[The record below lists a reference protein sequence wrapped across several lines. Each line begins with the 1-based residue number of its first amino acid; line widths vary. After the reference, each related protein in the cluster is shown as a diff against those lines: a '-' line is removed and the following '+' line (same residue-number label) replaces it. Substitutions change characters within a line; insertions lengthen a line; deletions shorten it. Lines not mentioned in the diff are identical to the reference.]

1 MLILSS
7 FRTVKS
13 RFASAVLLGAM
24 LLYPATSAA
33 KTETTVPSIT
43 PPSHFD
49 NPIIKSDSKDPTS
62 PNGPLIY
69 TADPAVLLHDG
80 TVYLY
85 TSHDEQ
91 SLQGKDYRMY
101 DYRLWTS
108 GDLIKWQNQ
117 GAVFRAA
124 DFAWARGDAKTG
136 NAYAHHVIA
145 RKDTAGKTKFYFYAA
160 VEGGQT
166 GGAFGFSIGVAVSDS
181 PKGPFQDARGMPLI
195 LLEDTAKD
203 KSHSWRNIDPAVFVD
218 DDGRAYLY
226 WGNQQLWWAELEP
239 DLVHLKG
246 EKYQLNAQGHMQHR
260 DSSQVKIHKVD
271 TLPNFEE
278 GPHLSK
284 HHGIYYL
291 VYAAGFPESLA
302 YATSNSATG
311 PWQYR
316 GIIKDPLPG
325 TTTIHPALFDF
336 NGQTYLAYHNAD
348 LPGGGNY
355 RRSVALDRVFFNP
368 DGTIK
373 PIVRTAQPTKT
384 PSQAATTKGPAAD
397 E

>member
-1 MLILSS
+1 MLMLSS
-7 FRTVKS
+7 FRALKS
-13 RFASAVLLGAM
+13 RFAPVIMLGVVLFSAADAEESSASKVSQSA
-24 LLYPATSAA
+24 PAT
-33 KTETTVPSIT
+33 TLTQ
-43 PPSHFD
+43 FN
-49 NPIIKSDSKDPTS
+49 NPIIKTDSKDPTS

-69 TADPAVLLHDG
+69 TADPAALVHDG

-85 TSHDEQ
+85 TTHDEQ
-91 SLQGKDYRMY
+91 TALGKDYRMY

-108 GDLIKWQNQ
+108 TDLSKWQNQ
-117 GAVFRAA
+117 GAVFRST
-124 DFAWARGDAKTG
+124 DFAWARGDTKTG

-145 RKDTAGKTKFYFYAA
+145 RKDASGKTKFYFYAA

-166 GGAFGFSIGVAVSDS
+166 GGAFGFSIGVAVGDS
-181 PKGPFQDARGMPLI
+181 PKGPFTDPRGMPMI

-203 KSHSWRNIDPAVFVD
+203 KQHSWRNIDPAVFVD

-246 EKYQLNAQGHMQHR
+246 EKYQLDAKGRMQNR
-260 DSSQVKIHKVD
+260 DSSQVRINKVT

-316 GIIKDPLPG
+316 GVIMDPLPG
-325 TTTIHPALFDF
+325 TTTIHPALFEF
-336 NGQTYLAYHNAD
+336 NGNTYLAYHNAD

-368 DGTIK
+368 DGSIQPIIRTHK
-373 PIVRTAQPTKT
+373 P
-384 PSQAATTKGPAAD
+384 
-397 E
+397 

>member
-7 FRTVKS
+7 FRMVKS
-13 RFASAVLLGAM
+13 RFASAMLLGAM
-24 LLYPATSAA
+24 LLYPVTSAA
-33 KTETTVPSIT
+33 KTETTAPSTT
-43 PPSHFD
+43 PPTQFD

-69 TADPAVLLHDG
+69 TADPAALVHDG

-85 TSHDEQ
+85 TTHDEQ
-91 SLQGKDYRMY
+91 TAQGKDYRMY

-108 GDLIKWQNQ
+108 TDLSKWQNQ
-117 GAVFRAA
+117 GAVFRST
-124 DFAWARGDAKTG
+124 DFAWARGDKKTG

-145 RKDTAGKTKFYFYAA
+145 RKDASGKTKFYFYAA

-181 PKGPFQDARGMPLI
+181 PKGPFQDPRGMPMI

-203 KSHSWRNIDPAVFVD
+203 KQHSWRNIDPAVFID

-246 EKYQLNAQGHMQHR
+246 EKYQLDAKGRMQQR
-260 DSSQVKIHKVD
+260 DSSQVNINKVT

-302 YATSNSATG
+302 YATSDSASG

-316 GIIKDPLPG
+316 GVIMDPLPG

-368 DGTIK
+368 DGSIQPIIRTRK
-373 PIVRTAQPTKT
+373 P
-384 PSQAATTKGPAAD
+384 
-397 E
+397 

>member
-13 RFASAVLLGAM
+13 RFASAMLLGAM
-24 LLYPATSAA
+24 LLYPVTSAA
-33 KTETTVPSIT
+33 KTETTAPSTT
-43 PPSHFD
+43 PPTQFD

-62 PNGPLIY
+62 QHGPLIY
-69 TADPAVLLHDG
+69 TADPAALVHDG

-85 TSHDEQ
+85 TTHDEQ
-91 SLQGKDYRMY
+91 TAQGKDYRMY

-108 GDLIKWQNQ
+108 TDLSKWQNQ
-117 GAVFRAA
+117 GAVFRST
-124 DFAWARGDAKTG
+124 DFAWARGDKKTG

-145 RKDTAGKTKFYFYAA
+145 RKDASGKTKFYFYAA

-181 PKGPFQDARGMPLI
+181 PKGPFQDPRGMPMI

-203 KSHSWRNIDPAVFVD
+203 KQHSWRNIDPAVFVD

-246 EKYQLNAQGHMQHR
+246 EKYQLDAKGRMQNR
-260 DSSQVKIHKVD
+260 DSSEVNINKVT

-316 GIIKDPLPG
+316 GVIMDPLPG

-368 DGTIK
+368 DGSIQPIIRTRK
-373 PIVRTAQPTKT
+373 P
-384 PSQAATTKGPAAD
+384 
-397 E
+397 

>member
-1 MLILSS
+1 MTVLFISIPRTTNKPRKAKITACMTTGSGPVPTSASGKIMAPCFAPLILPG
-7 FRTVKS
+7 RVATP
-13 RFASAVLLGAM
+13 RPAM
-24 LLYPATSAA
+24 LMPIMSLPA
-33 KTETTVPSIT
+33 KM
-43 PPSHFD
+43 
-49 NPIIKSDSKDPTS
+49 
-62 PNGPLIY
+62 
-69 TADPAVLLHDG
+69 PAVKPNSIFTLRLKAARPAALL
-80 TVYLY
+80 
-85 TSHDEQ
+85 
-91 SLQGKDYRMY
+91 
-101 DYRLWTS
+101 
-108 GDLIKWQNQ
+108 
-117 GAVFRAA
+117 VFRL
-124 DFAWARGDAKTG
+124 AWRCG
-136 NAYAHHVIA
+136 
-145 RKDTAGKTKFYFYAA
+145 
-160 VEGGQT
+160 
-166 GGAFGFSIGVAVSDS
+166 DS
-181 PKGPFQDARGMPLI
+181 PKGPFTDPRGMPMI

-203 KSHSWRNIDPAVFVD
+203 KQHSWRNIDPAVFVD

-246 EKYQLNAQGHMQHR
+246 EKYQLDAKGRMQNR
-260 DSSQVKIHKVD
+260 DSSQVNINKVT

-316 GIIKDPLPG
+316 GVIMDPLPG

-368 DGTIK
+368 DGSIQPIIRTRK
-373 PIVRTAQPTKT
+373 P
-384 PSQAATTKGPAAD
+384 
-397 E
+397 

>member
-7 FRTVKS
+7 FRVVKL
-13 RFASAVLLGAM
+13 RFAPVMLLGAVLLSNAYGAANAAES
-24 LLYPATSAA
+24 ATA
-33 KTETTVPSIT
+33 TTPT
-43 PPSHFD
+43 QFN
-49 NPIIKSDSKDPTS
+49 NPIIKTDSKDPTS

-69 TADPAVLLHDG
+69 TADPAALVHDG
-80 TVYLY
+80 TLFLY
-85 TSHDEQ
+85 TTHDEQ

-101 DYRLWTS
+101 DYRLWS
-108 GDLIKWQNQ
+108 SRDLQTWQNH
-117 GAVFRAA
+117 GAVLRYS

-136 NAYAHHVIA
+136 NAYAHHVIK
-145 RKDTAGKTKFYFYAA
+145 RKDESGNSKFYFYAA

-166 GGAFGFSIGVAVSDS
+166 GAVFGFSIGVAVGDS
-181 PKGPFQDARGMPLI
+181 PVGPFTDPRGMPLI

-226 WGNQQLWWAELEP
+226 WGNQQLWWAELEA

-246 EKYQLNAQGHMQHR
+246 EKYSLNAKGRMQNR
-260 DSSQVKIHKVD
+260 DISAVQIHKVD
-271 TLPNFEE
+271 SLPNFEE

-284 HHGIYYL
+284 HNGIYYL
-291 VYAAGFPESLA
+291 MYAAGFPESLA
-302 YATSNSATG
+302 YATSTAASG

-316 GIIKDPLPG
+316 GIIMDPLPG

-355 RRSVALDRVFFNP
+355 RRSVALDQVFFNP
-368 DGTIK
+368 DGSIRPIIRSRK
-373 PIVRTAQPTKT
+373 P
-384 PSQAATTKGPAAD
+384 
-397 E
+397 

>member
-1 MLILSS
+1 
-7 FRTVKS
+7 
-13 RFASAVLLGAM
+13 M
-24 LLYPATSAA
+24 LLHPATSAA
-33 KTETTVPSIT
+33 KNEISAPPTTTPSQ
-43 PPSHFD
+43 FD

-69 TADPAVLLHDG
+69 TADPAALVHDG

-85 TSHDEQ
+85 TTHDEQ
-91 SLQGKDYRMY
+91 SEQGKDYRMY

-108 GDLIKWQNQ
+108 TDLSKWQNQ
-117 GAVFRAA
+117 GAVFRST

-145 RKDTAGKTKFYFYAA
+145 RKDASGKTKFYFYAA

-166 GGAFGFSIGVAVSDS
+166 GGAFGFSIGVAVGDS
-181 PKGPFQDARGMPLI
+181 PKGPFTDPRGMPMI
-195 LLEDTAKD
+195 LLENTAKD
-203 KSHSWRNIDPAVFVD
+203 KQHSWRNIDPAVFVD
-218 DDGRAYLY
+218 DDGHAYLY

-246 EKYQLNAQGHMQHR
+246 EKYQLDAKGRMQNR
-260 DSSQVKIHKVD
+260 DSSEVNINKVT

-284 HHGIYYL
+284 HHGMYYL

-302 YATSNSATG
+302 YATSDSASG

-316 GIIKDPLPG
+316 GVIMDPLPG

-355 RRSVALDRVFFNP
+355 RRSVALDQVFFNP
-368 DGTIK
+368 DGSIK
-373 PIVRTAQPTKT
+373 PIIRTRKP
-384 PSQAATTKGPAAD
+384 
-397 E
+397 

>member
-1 MLILSS
+1 MLSS
-7 FRTVKS
+7 FCAVKP
-13 RFASAVLLGAM
+13 RFAPMMLLGAVLLNTAYGA
-24 LLYPATSAA
+24 ADAAESAA
-33 KTETTVPSIT
+33 SKVSQSAPETAPTQ
-43 PPSHFD
+43 FN

-62 PNGPLIY
+62 QQGPLIY
-69 TADPAVLLHDG
+69 TADPAALVHDG
-80 TVYLY
+80 TLYLY
-85 TSHDEQ
+85 TTHDEQ
-91 SLQGKDYRMY
+91 TAQGKDYRMY
-101 DYRLWTS
+101 DYRLWS
-108 GDLIKWQNQ
+108 SRDLQTWQNH
-117 GAVFRAA
+117 GAVLRYS

-145 RKDTAGKTKFYFYAA
+145 RKDQSGNSKFYFYAA

-166 GGAFGFSIGVAVSDS
+166 GGAFGFSIGVAVGDS
-181 PKGPFQDARGMPLI
+181 PFGPFTDPRGMPLI

-203 KSHSWRNIDPAVFVD
+203 KNHSWRNIDPAVFID

-226 WGNQQLWWAELEP
+226 WGNQQLWWAELEA

-246 EKYQLNAQGHMQHR
+246 EKYQLDAKGRMQNR
-260 DSSQVKIHKVD
+260 DSSAVHIHKVD
-271 TLPNFEE
+271 RLPNFEE

-284 HHGIYYL
+284 HNGVYYL

-302 YATSNSATG
+302 YATSTSASG

-316 GIIKDPLPG
+316 GIIMDPLPG

-355 RRSVALDRVFFNP
+355 RRSVALDQVFFNP
-368 DGTIK
+368 DGSIRPIIRSRK
-373 PIVRTAQPTKT
+373 P
-384 PSQAATTKGPAAD
+384 
-397 E
+397 

>member
-1 MLILSS
+1 MMLILSS
-7 FRTVKS
+7 FRAIKS
-13 RFASAVLLGAM
+13 RFASAMLLGAM
-24 LLYPATSAA
+24 LLYPVTSAA
-33 KTETTVPSIT
+33 KTETTAPSIT
-43 PPSHFD
+43 PKAHFD

-69 TADPAVLLHDG
+69 TADPTALVHDG

-85 TSHDEQ
+85 TTHDEQ
-91 SLQGKDYRMY
+91 TALGKDYRMY
-101 DYRLWTS
+101 DYRLWS
-108 GDLIKWQNQ
+108 SRDLQTWQNQ
-117 GAVFRAA
+117 GAVFRST

-145 RKDTAGKTKFYFYAA
+145 RKDAAGKTKFYFYAA

-166 GGAFGFSIGVAVSDS
+166 GGAFGFSIGVAVGDS
-181 PKGPFQDARGMPLI
+181 PKGPFTDPRGMPMI

-203 KSHSWRNIDPAVFVD
+203 KQHSWRNIDPAVFVD
-218 DDGRAYLY
+218 DDGHAYLY

-246 EKYQLNAQGHMQHR
+246 EKYQLDAKGRMQNR
-260 DSSQVKIHKVD
+260 DSSEVNINKVT

-316 GIIKDPLPG
+316 GVIMDPLPG
-325 TTTIHPALFDF
+325 TTTIHPALFEF
-336 NGQTYLAYHNAD
+336 NGNTYLAYHNAD

-355 RRSVALDRVFFNP
+355 RRSVALDRVLFNP
-368 DGTIK
+368 DGSIQPIIRTRK
-373 PIVRTAQPTKT
+373 P
-384 PSQAATTKGPAAD
+384 
-397 E
+397 

>member
-7 FRTVKS
+7 YRAVKS
-13 RFASAVLLGAM
+13 RFTPAMLLGAM

-33 KTETTVPSIT
+33 TTETAAPPTTPSTT
-43 PPSHFD
+43 PPTQFD
-49 NPIIKSDSKDPTS
+49 NPIIKSDNQDPTNR
-62 PNGPLIY
+62 NGPLIY
-69 TADPAVLLHDG
+69 TADPAALVHDG

-85 TSHDEQ
+85 TTHDEQ
-91 SLQGKDYRMY
+91 SEQGKDYRMY

-108 GDLIKWQNQ
+108 KDLIKWQNH
-117 GAVFRAA
+117 GAVLRYS
-124 DFAWARGDAKTG
+124 DFAWARGDKKTG

-145 RKDTAGKTKFYFYAA
+145 RKDAAGKTKFYFYAA

-166 GGAFGFSIGVAVSDS
+166 GGAFGFSIGVAVGDS
-181 PKGPFQDARGMPLI
+181 PFGPFTDPRGMPMI

-203 KSHSWRNIDPAVFVD
+203 KQHSWRNIDPAVFID

-226 WGNQQLWWAELEP
+226 WGNQQLWWVELEP

-246 EKYQLNAQGHMQHR
+246 EKYQLDAKGRMQNR
-260 DSSQVKIHKVD
+260 DNSQVKIHKVD

-278 GPHLSK
+278 GPHLSR
-284 HHGIYYL
+284 HNGIYYL

-316 GIIKDPLPG
+316 GVIMDPLPG
-325 TTTIHPALFDF
+325 TTTIHPALFEF
-336 NGQTYLAYHNAD
+336 NGNTYLAYHNAD

-355 RRSVALDRVFFNP
+355 RRSVALDRVLFNP
-368 DGTIK
+368 DGSIQPIIRTRK
-373 PIVRTAQPTKT
+373 P
-384 PSQAATTKGPAAD
+384 
-397 E
+397 

>member
-7 FRTVKS
+7 FRAVKP
-13 RFASAVLLGAM
+13 RFASAMLLGAM
-24 LLYPATSAA
+24 LLYPATCAA
-33 KTETTVPSIT
+33 STETAAPPTT
-43 PPSHFD
+43 PPPHFD

-62 PNGPLIY
+62 QNRPLIY
-69 TADPAVLLHDG
+69 TADPAALVHDG
-80 TVYLY
+80 TLYLY
-85 TSHDEQ
+85 TTHDEQ
-91 SLQGKDYRMY
+91 SEQGKDYRMY

-108 GDLIKWQNQ
+108 KDLIKWQNQ
-117 GAVFRAA
+117 GAVFRSA

-145 RKDTAGKTKFYFYAA
+145 RKDPSGKTKFYFYAA

-166 GGAFGFSIGVAVSDS
+166 GGAFGFSIGVAVGDS
-181 PKGPFQDARGMPLI
+181 PLGPFTDPRGMPLI

-203 KSHSWRNIDPAVFVD
+203 KQHSWRNIDPAVFVD

-226 WGNQQLWWAELEP
+226 WGNQQLWWVELEP

-246 EKYQLNAQGHMQHR
+246 EKYQLDAKGRMQNR
-260 DSSQVKIHKVD
+260 DSSQVNINKVT

-284 HHGIYYL
+284 HNGIYYL

-311 PWQYR
+311 PWLYR
-316 GIIKDPLPG
+316 GVIMDPLPG

-355 RRSVALDRVFFNP
+355 RRSVALDRVLFNP
-368 DGTIK
+368 DGSIK
-373 PIVRTAQPTKT
+373 PIIRTRKP
-384 PSQAATTKGPAAD
+384 
-397 E
+397 

>member
-7 FRTVKS
+7 FRALKS

-33 KTETTVPSIT
+33 KTETTAPSIT
-43 PPSHFD
+43 PPTQFD

-69 TADPAVLLHDG
+69 TADPAVLVHNG

-85 TSHDEQ
+85 TTHDEQ
-91 SLQGKDYRMY
+91 TAQGKDYRMY

-108 GDLIKWQNQ
+108 TDLIKWQNQ
-117 GAVFRAA
+117 GAVFRST
-124 DFAWARGDAKTG
+124 DFGWARGDAKTG

-145 RKDTAGKTKFYFYAA
+145 RKDASGKTKFYFYAA

-166 GGAFGFSIGVAVSDS
+166 GGAFGFSIGVAVGDS
-181 PKGPFQDARGMPLI
+181 PKGPFTDPRGMPMI

-203 KSHSWRNIDPAVFVD
+203 KQHSWRNIDPAVFVD

-246 EKYQLNAQGHMQHR
+246 EKYQLDAKGRMQQR
-260 DSSQVKIHKVD
+260 DSSQVNINKVT

-284 HHGIYYL
+284 HNGIYYL

-316 GIIKDPLPG
+316 GVIMDPLPG

-336 NGQTYLAYHNAD
+336 NGNTYLAYHNAD

-355 RRSVALDRVFFNP
+355 RRSVALDRVLFNP
-368 DGTIK
+368 DGSIQPIIRTRK
-373 PIVRTAQPTKT
+373 P
-384 PSQAATTKGPAAD
+384 
-397 E
+397 

>member
-1 MLILSS
+1 MMTLS
-7 FRTVKS
+7 RTCVPTKS
-13 RFASAVLLGAM
+13 LVQGCLVAALLLAQ
-24 LLYPATSAA
+24 ACSAA
-33 KTETTVPSIT
+33 TAESAAQEKK
-43 PPSHFD
+43 PPTHFD

-69 TADPAVLLHDG
+69 TADPAALVHDG

-85 TSHDEQ
+85 TTHDEQ
-91 SLQGKDYRMY
+91 TAQGKDYRMY

-108 GDLIKWQNQ
+108 TDLIKWQNH
-117 GAVFRAA
+117 GAVFRSA
-124 DFAWARGDAKTG
+124 DFVWARGDTKTG

-145 RKDTAGKTKFYFYAA
+145 RKDASGKTKFYFYAA

-166 GGAFGFSIGVAVSDS
+166 GGAFGFSIGVAVGDS
-181 PKGPFQDARGMPLI
+181 PKGPFTDPRGMPMI
-195 LLEDTAKD
+195 LLENTAKD
-203 KSHSWRNIDPAVFVD
+203 KQHSWRNIDPAVFVD
-218 DDGRAYLY
+218 DDGHAYLY

-246 EKYQLNAQGHMQHR
+246 EKYQLDAKGRMQNR
-260 DSSQVKIHKVD
+260 DSSEVNINKVT

-284 HHGIYYL
+284 HHGMYYL

-316 GIIKDPLPG
+316 GVIMDPLPG

-355 RRSVALDRVFFNP
+355 RRSVALDQVFFNP
-368 DGTIK
+368 DGSIQPIIRTRK
-373 PIVRTAQPTKT
+373 P
-384 PSQAATTKGPAAD
+384 
-397 E
+397 